1 MEERNNGFFKGF
13 WVGFGVFLVC
23 ALLIGGVMFMQGVK
37 GFEKWRASQETEA
50 VRPTKPSDPT
60 EPVKPTDPA
69 NPTDPATPT
78 EPAETDD
85 EAENAAAAARLEEV
99 MDYVDTHFVL
109 DYDKDEMINAALKA
123 YVDAADDPY
132 SEYLTAEEFAKMMED
147 TSGSYC
153 GIGIQ
158 IQQNMETMETT
169 IIQVFSNGS
178 AKEQGMKAGDIIVG
192 VGDED
197 AREMPIDDIVLR
209 VRGEEG
215 TTVDV
220 TVYRSWEDREITF
233 TLTRRPVEVDTVF
246 YEMLTDKIGY
256 LELTQF
262 DDVSVGQMDTALK
275 ALKKEGCTQ
284 LILDL
289 RNNPGGLLSA
299 VLDIADQ
306 FIKKDLLIMSME
318 DKAGYVY
325 EYYSEKKPVYT
336 GDLIVLVNGNSAS
349 ASEVLTGCLKDHG
362 RAVIMG
368 EQTFGKGIVQGFFG
382 LSDGS
387 AIKLTTEYYSTP
399 SGQCIHKIGIEPDI
413 AGADDPATEDTD
425 ELLEQAI
432 EYLKKK

>member
-1 MEERNNGFFKGF
+1 MEEKNNGFFKGF

-23 ALLIGGVMFMQGVK
+23 ALLIGGIMVMQGVK
-37 GFEKWRASQETEA
+37 GFEKWRASESTEA
-50 VRPTKPSDPT
+50 VRPTESP
-60 EPVKPTDPA
+60 KPTDPS
-69 NPTDPATPT
+69 NPTDSAQT
-78 EPAETDD
+78 E
-85 EAENAAAAARLEEV
+85 EAGDNAAAAQRFEEV
-99 MDYVDTHFVL
+99 MDYVDNYFVL

-123 YVDAADDPY
+123 YVDASDDPY

-153 GIGIQ
+153 GIGVQ
-158 IQQNMETMETT
+158 IQQNVDTMATT

-178 AKEQGMKAGDIIVG
+178 AKEQGMKAGDVIVR

-197 AREMPIDDIVLR
+197 ARQMPIDDIVDR

-215 TTVDV
+215 TTVNV
-220 TVYRSWEDREITF
+220 TVYRSWEDKEITF
-233 TLTRRPVEVDTVF
+233 TLTRRPVEVDTVY

-256 LELTQF
+256 LQLTEF
-262 DDVSVGQMDTALK
+262 DDVSVGQMDAALR
-275 ALKKEGCTQ
+275 ALKKSGCTQ
-284 LILDL
+284 LILDI
-289 RNNPGGLLSA
+289 RNNPGGLLSS

-318 DKAGYVY
+318 DKAGHVY
-325 EYYSEKKPVYT
+325 EYYSEIKPVFT

-368 EQTFGKGIVQGFFG
+368 EKTFGKGIVQGFFT

-413 AGADDPATEDTD
+413 AGTDDPATEDVD
-425 ELLEQAI
+425 ELLDQAI